1 MKELRI
7 HVLMVVA
14 LIGLLFFLLYQ
25 IAHAPV
31 PEGEDMPV
39 ACTMEAKICP
49 DGSAVGRVG
58 PSCEFA
64 ACPEP
69 VIDEELQARIDAKAD
84 LLILQQPAPFAT
96 VASPIVVRG
105 QARGYWFFE
114 ATAPVTVVNW
124 DGLIIGEGYIEAV
137 GEWMTEDFV
146 PFTGTIT
153 YTLPADSYSTRGA
166 LILKKSNASGLPEHD
181 DALEIPITLVPTTQ

>member
-1 MKELRI
+1 MKELCI
-7 HVLMVVA
+7 HVLMAVA

-31 PEGEDMPV
+31 LEEAVQPV
-39 ACTMEAKICP
+39 ACTMDAKICP

-69 VIDEELQARIDAKAD
+69 TIDPDLQAHIDAKAD
-84 LLILQQPAPFAT
+84 LIQLEAPLPYAT
-96 VASPIVVRG
+96 IPSPIIVTG

-114 ATAPVTVVNW
+114 ATAPVMVVNW
-124 DGLIIGEGYIEAV
+124 DGLIIGEGYVETV
-137 GEWMTEDFV
+137 GNWMTEDFV
-146 PFTGTIT
+146 PFTGIIT

-181 DALEIPITLVPTTQ
+181 DAFEIPITLIPTTE